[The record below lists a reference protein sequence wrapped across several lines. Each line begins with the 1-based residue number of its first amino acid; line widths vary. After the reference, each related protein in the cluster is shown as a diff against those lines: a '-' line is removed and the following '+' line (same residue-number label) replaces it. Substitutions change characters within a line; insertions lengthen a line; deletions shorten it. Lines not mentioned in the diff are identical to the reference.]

1 MLLPAQ
7 GEEIAHWRFFARGRR
22 IARATNRAGNL
33 RATNRGGQGDG
44 PCGVPDEEQCTRYFS
59 PSSSSPSSSP
69 FSYFTLNRSPTI
81 EIDNQHPKL
90 IANTRFRWY
99 HPVADDPHNGQL
111 ADQYIPPGTGSYC
124 SVTKGTQQGPA
135 LCAAYAGL
143 GAILCGDAS
152 CDSYTGTYRVFASQ
166 ANRPHEFLPSLT
178 NETGD
183 PLVLWA
189 PRALV
194 IQEEVGGDV
203 HLDSVGMC
211 VCRSRNRVG
220 FTWESHLSPTG
231 P

>member
-44 PCGVPDEEQCTRYFS
+44 PRGVPDEEQCT
-59 PSSSSPSSSP
+59 
-69 FSYFTLNRSPTI
+69 
-81 EIDNQHPKL
+81 
-90 IANTRFRWY
+90 RWY